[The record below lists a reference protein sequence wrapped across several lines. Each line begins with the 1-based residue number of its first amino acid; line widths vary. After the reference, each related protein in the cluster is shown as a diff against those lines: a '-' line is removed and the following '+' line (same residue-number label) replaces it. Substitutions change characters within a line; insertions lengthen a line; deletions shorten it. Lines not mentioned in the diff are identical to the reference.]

1 MHSKKGI
8 LSQPVMAVMVSRQ
21 TISNLEK
28 GIVHPRIK
36 LLVEANQ
43 KVGLTLY
50 HFSMDQVHLRERC
63 IMGYY
68 WSARDNAWLRRK
80 FPFPDILYLRGG
92 ITKAYTPVFKELLK
106 DIYFNNGRA
115 INYPRFN
122 KWHLYQ
128 TIAQYEAIR
137 PYLPVTITVNEPND
151 IRRMLQK
158 FGKIYLKSH
167 NGRKGEGVFKVET
180 LPRGAYRYSFFDHY
194 SSRLTYQY
202 VSGFPALLRVI
213 YQFFSGRR
221 FLAQQAIELISFHDR
236 LIDMRA
242 EMQRN
247 GSGNL
252 EIVGIS
258 VRLGQPHSP
267 IATHG
272 DAYSFDH
279 FFTQIL
285 PYPRDR
291 LEMLRSAIEKFL
303 FTVYHCIEAHYGE
316 YVEIGIDFGLDI
328 NGRLW
333 LIEPNSQST
342 RISLEKAYGDEV
354 VARANLNILKYAR
367 HVAARAAAAPVRVSV

>member
-1 MHSKKGI
+1 
-8 LSQPVMAVMVSRQ
+8 
-21 TISNLEK
+21 
-28 GIVHPRIK
+28 
-36 LLVEANQ
+36 
-43 KVGLTLY
+43 
-50 HFSMDQVHLRERC
+50 
-63 IMGYY
+63 MGYY
-68 WSARDNAWLRRK
+68 WSAQDNAWLRRK
-80 FPFPDILYLRGG
+80 FPFPDILYLRG
-92 ITKAYTPVFKELLK
+92 ITKAYTPVLELLK

-213 YQFFSGRR
+213 YQFFREKV
-221 FLAQQAIELISFHDR
+221 LAQQAIELISFHDR
-236 LIDMRA
+236 FDRYA
-242 EMQRN
+242 SRDAAQRFRQF
-247 GSGNL
+247 

-272 DAYSFDH
+272 VRKRSFS
-279 FFTQIL
+279 
-285 PYPRDR
+285 PRYC
-291 LEMLRSAIEKFL
+291 
-303 FTVYHCIEAHYGE
+303 TP
-316 YVEIGIDFGLDI
+316 GIDW
-328 NGRLW
+328 RCC
-333 LIEPNSQST
+333 
-342 RISLEKAYGDEV
+342 
-354 VARANLNILKYAR
+354 
-367 HVAARAAAAPVRVSV
+367 APQ